1 MEAASPLDRHELVG
15 EIAGRRAT
23 ALAEIE
29 KAEQRI
35 AVLRERVVYLRTVL
49 ADCDAAERLLTGT
62 PADEFRDD
70 EPEARA
76 LPHGRLRKEIVAIL
90 KAAYPATLKASDV
103 GQQAAARLGVRFHPK
118 TPGMTL
124 SRLRKDGIADL
135 LGRRWRYVPDARP
148 PVRAETPHRDEARP

>member
-1 MEAASPLDRHELVG
+1 MKAALSLDQNVLVG

-35 AVLRERVVYLRTVL
+35 TVLRERVVYLRTVL

-62 PADEFRDD
+62 QADEFRDD

-76 LPHGRLRKEIVAIL
+76 LPHGRLREEIVAIL
-90 KAAYPATLKASDV
+90 KAAYPSTLKASDI

-135 LGRRWRYVPDARP
+135 HGRRWRYIPDVPPLAL
-148 PVRAETPHRDEARP
+148 AEALRREART